1 MNILDN
7 IIADKKI
14 EVAERKRSMTQA
26 DLERLIAQK
35 ARVLRFAK
43 VLASGGIHLIA
54 EVKKAS
60 PSAGLIRSD
69 FDAAAVA
76 RAYESAGA
84 TCVSVLTDEK
94 YFQGKLAD
102 LDAVRAAVSLP
113 VLRKDFVID
122 AYQLYEAKAHG
133 ADAALLIV
141 AALGGYVLER
151 FLALCASLSLD
162 ALVEIHDG
170 AELGVALAAGAP
182 MIGINARDLKDF
194 KVDPLLAEKLISKIP
209 KGILVVCESGIKSV
223 EDLALIKKLP
233 VHGVLVGEAL
243 MRSDDLAA
251 QTSAF
256 VASLR
261 SS

>member
-1 MNILDN
+1 MNILEQ

-14 EVAERKRSMTQA
+14 EVAERKMLTAQA

-35 ARVLRFAK
+35 ARPPRFARA
-43 VLASGGIHLIA
+43 LASGGIHLIA

-76 RAYESAGA
+76 QAYESAGA

-141 AALGGYVLER
+141 AALGGYILER
-151 FLALCASLSLD
+151 FLGLCATLSLD
-162 ALVEIHDG
+162 ALVEVHDA
-170 AELGVALAAGAP
+170 AELQVALAAGARLV
-182 MIGINARDLKDF
+182 GINARDLKDF
-194 KVDPLLAEKLISKIP
+194 KVDPALAEKMIARIP
-209 KGILVVCESGIKSV
+209 KDILVVCESGVKNIQ
-223 EDLALIKKLP
+223 DLAAIKKLP

-243 MRSDDLAA
+243 MRSEDLTA

-256 VASLR
+256 VAALR